1 MPAPLQSID
10 GIRPEPVLLS
20 ELIGRRVH
28 DPAGRCIGRLDDL
41 CVPFTG
47 LSEPAPVTG
56 LLVARRHDAPL
67 TAPWSAVLG
76 CTASGLVL
84 DTGVGTTDLPRDDAE
99 IWLHRDVLDTQVL
112 DIVGRRIA
120 RVSDV
125 LLVSRD
131 AKRLEATGVD
141 VGFAGV
147 VRRLGLGR
155 ITARARHDTVAW
167 SDLHPT
173 SDRGHSVALSTPR
186 AAVHHLDAVALAELM
201 DRLEVSAAAEVV
213 ASYPPAVAASAVR
226 VDPETGERVLR
237 ALPNPDVER
246 IVTAMPSAHAV
257 QWRTRLQRTPRLL
270 GRHFLRSR
278 VWPRGRA
285 RRDR

>member
-1 MPAPLQSID
+1 MPAILPSID
-10 GIRPEPVLLS
+10 GVRPGPVLLS
-20 ELIGRRVH
+20 EVIGRRVH
-28 DPAGRCIGRLDDL
+28 DRSGRSIGRLDDL
-41 CVPFTG
+41 CVRFTG
-47 LSEPAPVTG
+47 LREPAPVTG
-56 LLVARRHDAPL
+56 LLIARRHDAPL

-76 CTASGLVL
+76 CTASGLVV
-84 DTGVGTTDLPRDDAE
+84 DTGVGITAPSGDDTE

-131 AKRLEATGVD
+131 ANRLEATGVD

-155 ITARARHDTVAW
+155 VTARARHDTVAW

-173 SDRGHSVALSTPR
+173 SERGHAVALSTPR
-186 AAVHHLDAVALAELM
+186 AAIHHLDAVALAELM
-201 DRLEVSAAAEVV
+201 GRLDVSAAAEVV
-213 ASYPPAVAASAVR
+213 AAYPPAVAASAVR

-246 IVTAMPSAHAV
+246 IVTAMPSAHAA

-270 GRHFLRSR
+270 GRHLLRSR
-278 VWPRGRA
+278 VWPRRPV
-285 RRDR
+285 RRKR